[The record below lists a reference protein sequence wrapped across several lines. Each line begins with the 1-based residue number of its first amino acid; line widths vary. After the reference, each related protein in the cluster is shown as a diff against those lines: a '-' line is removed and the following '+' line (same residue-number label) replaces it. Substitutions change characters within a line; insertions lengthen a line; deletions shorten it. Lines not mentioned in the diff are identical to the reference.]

1 MNRLIIIC
9 GKTNSGKSTLKN
21 ALLQHGFESIV
32 TYTTRSPRLGEVNGV
47 DYHFVSEKEFE
58 NLKKEQLLEW
68 SGYTKDGQIVQVGSS
83 KESYMQPGKH
93 VAILDAAGL
102 KALKDSKIPYEAY
115 YLDVPKNELIRRA
128 RQRGTENEKQ
138 VMERLDEEAYMEK
151 DVEQYA
157 IPLPLM
163 STGYKC
169 SSNCIFSNSEFFNAT
184 CWAYLVSRMDQLQAQ
199 SFDHLLL
206 CSII

>member
-1 MNRLIIIC
+1 MLNDDTRRNQRYQDLRTLKDAIMNRLIIIC

-47 DYHFVSEKEFE
+47 DYHFISEEEFE
-58 NLKKEQLLEW
+58 NLKKGQLLEW

-157 IPLPLM
+157 TPLPLM
-163 STGYKC
+163 STDDMVHAIL
-169 SSNCIFSNSEFFNAT
+169 SNIFS
-184 CWAYLVSRMDQLQAQ
+184 
-199 SFDHLLL
+199 
-206 CSII
+206 

>member
-1 MNRLIIIC
+1 MLNDDTRRSQRYQDLRTLEDAIMNRLIIIC

-47 DYHFVSEKEFE
+47 DYHFVSEEEFE

-157 IPLPLM
+157 TPLPLM
-163 STGYKC
+163 STDDMVHAIL
-169 SSNCIFSNSEFFNAT
+169 SNNFS
-184 CWAYLVSRMDQLQAQ
+184 
-199 SFDHLLL
+199 
-206 CSII
+206 

>member
-1 MNRLIIIC
+1 MLNDDTRRSQRYQDLRTLEDAIMNRLIIIC

-157 IPLPLM
+157 TPLPLM
-163 STGYKC
+163 STDDMVHAIL
-169 SSNCIFSNSEFFNAT
+169 SNNFS
-184 CWAYLVSRMDQLQAQ
+184 
-199 SFDHLLL
+199 
-206 CSII
+206 

>member
-47 DYHFVSEKEFE
+47 DYHFVSEEEFE

-157 IPLPLM
+157 TPLPLM
-163 STGYKC
+163 STDDMVHAIL
-169 SSNCIFSNSEFFNAT
+169 SNNFSQKTKKYRLRFEDGIFVGMKYTKTCI
-184 CWAYLVSRMDQLQAQ
+184 
-199 SFDHLLL
+199 
-206 CSII
+206 

>member
-32 TYTTRSPRLGEVNGV
+32 TYTTRSPRPGEVNGV
-47 DYHFVSEKEFE
+47 DYHFVSEEEFE
-58 NLKKEQLLEW
+58 NLKKGQLLEW

-102 KALKDSKIPYEAY
+102 KALKESNTPYEAIIWIFQRRSLFDA
-115 YLDVPKNELIRRA
+115 LDSEGQKM
-128 RQRGTENEKQ
+128 KS
-138 VMERLDEEAYMEK
+138 RLWNGWIWKKKVIM
-151 DVEQYA
+151 
-157 IPLPLM
+157 
-163 STGYKC
+163 T
-169 SSNCIFSNSEFFNAT
+169 
-184 CWAYLVSRMDQLQAQ
+184 
-199 SFDHLLL
+199 
-206 CSII
+206 

>member
-47 DYHFVSEKEFE
+47 DYHFISEEEFE
-58 NLKKEQLLEW
+58 NLKKGQLLEW

-138 VMERLDEEAYMEK
+138 VMERLDMEEEVYK
-151 DVEQYA
+151 DIKQYA
-157 IPLPLM
+157 VPLPLM
-163 STGYKC
+163 STDDLVNTILLIAAIVIAGQIRLK
-169 SSNCIFSNSEFFNAT
+169 NS
-184 CWAYLVSRMDQLQAQ
+184 
-199 SFDHLLL
+199 
-206 CSII
+206 

>member
-47 DYHFVSEKEFE
+47 DYHFISEEEFE
-58 NLKKEQLLEW
+58 NLKKGQLLEW

-157 IPLPLM
+157 TPLPLM
-163 STGYKC
+163 STDDMVHAIL
-169 SSNCIFSNSEFFNAT
+169 SNIFS
-184 CWAYLVSRMDQLQAQ
+184 
-199 SFDHLLL
+199 
-206 CSII
+206 

>member
-32 TYTTRSPRLGEVNGV
+32 TYTTRSPRPGEVNGV
-47 DYHFVSEKEFE
+47 DYHFVSEEEFE

-68 SGYTKDGQIVQVGSS
+68 SGYSKDGQIVQVGSS

-93 VAILDAAGL
+93 VAILDVAGL

-157 IPLPLM
+157 TPLPLM
-163 STGYKC
+163 STDDMVHAIL
-169 SSNCIFSNSEFFNAT
+169 SNIFS
-184 CWAYLVSRMDQLQAQ
+184 
-199 SFDHLLL
+199 
-206 CSII
+206 

>member
-9 GKTNSGKSTLKN
+9 GKTNSGKSTLKT
-21 ALLQHGFESIV
+21 ALLQHGFKSIV

-47 DYHFVSEKEFE
+47 DYHFVSEETFE
-58 NLKKEQLLEW
+58 TLKKEKLFEW
-68 SGYTKDGQIVQVGSS
+68 SGYSKNGQIVQVGSS

-102 KALKDSKIPYEAY
+102 KALNDSKIPYEAY

-138 VMERLDEEAYMEK
+138 VMERLDMEEEVYK
-151 DVEQYA
+151 DIKQYA
-157 IPLPLM
+157 VPLPLM
-163 STGYKC
+163 STDDLVNTILLIAAIVIAGQIRLK
-169 SSNCIFSNSEFFNAT
+169 NS
-184 CWAYLVSRMDQLQAQ
+184 
-199 SFDHLLL
+199 
-206 CSII
+206 

>member
-1 MNRLIIIC
+1 M
-9 GKTNSGKSTLKN
+9 
-21 ALLQHGFESIV
+21 
-32 TYTTRSPRLGEVNGV
+32 
-47 DYHFVSEKEFE
+47 
-58 NLKKEQLLEW
+58 LEW

-93 VAILDAAGL
+93 IAILDAAGL

-157 IPLPLM
+157 TPLPLM
-163 STGYKC
+163 STDDMVHAIL
-169 SSNCIFSNSEFFNAT
+169 SNNFS
-184 CWAYLVSRMDQLQAQ
+184 
-199 SFDHLLL
+199 
-206 CSII
+206 

>member
-32 TYTTRSPRLGEVNGV
+32 TYTTRSPRPGEINGV
-47 DYHFVSEKEFE
+47 DYHFVSEEEFE

-102 KALKDSKIPYEAY
+102 KALKISKIPYEAY
-115 YLDVPKNELIRRA
+115 YLDIPKKELIRRA
-128 RQRGTENEKQ
+128 RRRGTESDEQ
-138 VMERLDEEAYMEK
+138 VMDRLYMEEAAYK
-151 DVEQYA
+151 DVKQYA

-163 STGYKC
+163 STGDMIHAIL
-169 SSNCIFSNSEFFNAT
+169 SNNFS
-184 CWAYLVSRMDQLQAQ
+184 
-199 SFDHLLL
+199 
-206 CSII
+206 

>member
-32 TYTTRSPRLGEVNGV
+32 TYTTRSPRPGEVNGV
-47 DYHFVSEKEFE
+47 DYHFVSEEEFE

-102 KALKDSKIPYEAY
+102 KALKESNTPYEAY
-115 YLDVPKNELIRRA
+115 YLDIPKAELIRRA
-128 RQRGTENEKQ
+128 RQRGPEDEKQ
-138 VMERLDEEAYMEK
+138 VMERLDMEEEGYK
-151 DVEQYA
+151 DVKQYA

-163 STGYKC
+163 STGDMIHAIL
-169 SSNCIFSNSEFFNAT
+169 SNNFS
-184 CWAYLVSRMDQLQAQ
+184 
-199 SFDHLLL
+199 
-206 CSII
+206 